1 MSSPLRRSMLLLRI
15 HAPVTKEIATLAMM
29 PLALASA
36 GELVADAAAARADT
50 RWRRCSNGTMTMYT
64 NAVLAFNAVQRLEDT
79 SVHGAIVEAGVYRGG
94 MSCYMALAQRSI
106 KLRPMWL
113 FDTFEG
119 MPAPT
124 VEDDTRTHEAF
135 RRATDGGAKWC
146 YGSLDTVRH
155 VVEQQ
160 AAVPADIVSY
170 VKGKVEET
178 LYNQSTRLP
187 HRIALLRLDT
197 DFYTSTKAELE
208 VLWPLLSPGG
218 WLYIDDYAAWG
229 GARRAVD
236 EWLAARNWTAH
247 ARKVSAYPKG
257 KRAFN
262 LWKANP
268 YSDEL
273 PFQI

>member
-1 MSSPLRRSMLLLRI
+1 MHPSRTRN
-15 HAPVTKEIATLAMM
+15 KEIATLAMM

-94 MSCYMALAQRSI
+94 MSCYMALAQRST

-160 AAVPADIVSY
+160 AAVPADIISY
-170 VKGKVEET
+170 VKGKVEDT

-273 PFQI
+273 PFQA